1 MLEEVESMTE
11 NITKIPENDCEV
23 KEILRKQIALLA
35 EESETYKDEP
45 ELVVSLSN
53 AMEKIA
59 SALFAF

>member
-1 MLEEVESMTE
+1 MEEVESIME
-11 NITKIPENDCEV
+11 NITKIPESDCEV
-23 KEILRKQIALLA
+23 KAILRKQIALLA
-35 EESETYKDEP
+35 EESEIYKDEP

>member
-1 MLEEVESMTE
+1 MTK

>member
-1 MLEEVESMTE
+1 MTE

>member
-1 MLEEVESMTE
+1 MLEEVESMTK